1 MKKGRLM
8 AMNTY
13 NVTVIPIDSKI
24 AMGYLFEAENITGAI
39 KKGEEYGTVVKAVLD
54 GWDE

>member
-1 MKKGRLM
+1 
-8 AMNTY
+8 MNTY
-13 NVTVIPIDSKI
+13 SVTVIPIDSRI
-24 AMGYLFEAENITGAI
+24 AMGYLFEAENIVGAI